1 MNDTTERIEPLD
13 FDGFSATDATDT
25 RDGRD
30 ATGTRGAATAAV
42 PRVRRKIWKLF
53 TGDVR
58 RMCSNVVSIIIVIGL
73 VSIPGLFSWFNI
85 AASWNPFGDL
95 KNLKF
100 AVASVDEGYKSDL
113 IPVTMTIG
121 DTVVNTLRANSQLDW
136 TITTKD
142 DAIDGTKSGKYYAAI
157 VIPKDFS
164 KKMMTFFSAD
174 VDHVKIDYYD
184 NEKKNALAP
193 NLTNEGA
200 NEVSTQ
206 INQMFAKTLTST
218 ALSIASQLADDLSS
232 PQAQTALA
240 RFSANIGDFATTL
253 NDTSAMLG
261 DYATI
266 TGSASSLLGE
276 SNSLLDN
283 ASASATAAG
292 NQLDSAKQGVTDL
305 SSAMTTAADTLASA
319 LSSSADSYGSVAD
332 AVDTLY
338 ANAGTQAEDTAA
350 ALDTQAKHVGAQVT
364 EYQTIRQ
371 SIADLQGKL
380 PENLQPLLDPMLDR
394 LDTAIAL
401 QQTLQTRLTDAASGV
416 RAKNTDVQNQHQQVK
431 DLATQAQ
438 SAIAGV
444 KSDFDSQVKP
454 QLAQLN
460 ASVTDATQVLDSG
473 AAKLKTTLG
482 DLDATATNAQN
493 DLTAVHDTLTDV
505 SGKLAKAGK
514 ELGSF
519 DEKLSKALDSG
530 DMSMVKEVLGNN
542 PETLSATLA
551 APVTLKRK
559 AVFPVETFG
568 SSLAPLYLL
577 LPLWVGSLLMAVT
590 LKTTVSRRVRRELG
604 DPRPHQMYLGHYGIF
619 GLLALLQST
628 FAFGGAL
635 LFIHVQAVHPLLF
648 MLTGWVSSLVF
659 SFFAYTM
666 VVSFGNVGKAIGV
679 LMLIVQIS
687 GSNAAYPLQMLP
699 DWIGRISPMLPV
711 THSVTMIR
719 AAIAGIYDMDYWKA
733 LGALLLFIPP
743 LLLIGLLLRKP
754 LVRFN
759 QWYVA
764 KVESTKIMA

>member
-1 MNDTTERIEPLD
+1 MSVNDTTERIEPVV
-13 FDGFSATDATDT
+13 DAV
-25 RDGRD
+25 GGD
-30 ATGTRGAATAAV
+30 AGAGETAHAAA
-42 PRVRRKIWKLF
+42 PRVTHKTWRLF
-53 TGDVR
+53 VGDVR
-58 RMCSNVVSIIIVIGL
+58 RMFSNVVSIIIVIGL

-113 IPVTMTIG
+113 IPVKMTIG

-174 VDHVKIDYYD
+174 VDNVKIDYYD

-218 ALSIASQLADDLSS
+218 ALSIASQLADDLST
-232 PQAQTALA
+232 PGAQTALA

-253 NDTSAMLG
+253 DDTSSMLSS
-261 DYATI
+261 YATI
-266 TGSASSLLGE
+266 TGSAGA
-276 SNSLLDN
+276 LLDDSSALLAN
-283 ASASATAAG
+283 ASNSATAAG
-292 NQLDSAKQGVTDL
+292 SQLDAAKQGATDL
-305 SSAMTTAADTLASA
+305 SGAMTTAADTLAGA
-319 LSSSADSYGSVAD
+319 LASSADSYGAVAD
-332 AVDTLY
+332 SVDKLY
-338 ANAGTQAEDTAA
+338 ADAGTQATDTAA
-350 ALDTQAKHVGAQVT
+350 ALDTQAKHVGDQIA
-364 EYQTIRQ
+364 EYQKIRQ
-371 SIADLQGKL
+371 SIADLQAKL
-380 PENLQPLLDPMLDR
+380 PENLQSVLQPMLDR
-394 LDTAIAL
+394 LDTAIGV
-401 QQTLQTRLTDAASGV
+401 QQTLQTRLTDAANAV
-416 RAKNTDVQNQHQQVK
+416 RAKNTDVQNQHAQVK

-444 KSDFDSQVKP
+444 KSNFDTQVKP

-460 ASVTDATQVLDSG
+460 ASVTDATQVLDAG
-473 AAKLKTTLG
+473 AAKLTTTLG
-482 DLDATATNAQN
+482 DLDTTAANAKTGLADVQQ
-493 DLTAVHDTLTDV
+493 TLTDV

-514 ELGSF
+514 RLGAF
-519 DEKLSKALDSG
+519 DEKLAAALNSG
-530 DMSMVKEVLGNN
+530 DMSMVKEVLGND
-542 PETLSATLA
+542 PDTLAATLA
-551 APVTLKRK
+551 APVALQRK
-559 AVFPVETFG
+559 AVFPVESFG

-577 LPLWVGSLLMAVT
+577 LPLWVGALLMAVT
-590 LKTTVSRRVRRELG
+590 LKTTVSHRVRRELG

-619 GLLALLQST
+619 ALIALLQST
-628 FAFGGAL
+628 FSFGGAL

-679 LMLIVQIS
+679 LMLIMQIA

-699 DWIGRISPMLPV
+699 GWLGAISPALPV
-711 THSVTMIR
+711 THAVTMIR
-719 AAIAGIYDMDYWKA
+719 AAIAGIYDMDYWRA
-733 LGALLLFIPP
+733 MGALLLVIPP
-743 LLLIGLLLRKP
+743 LLLIGLVLRKP

-764 KVESTKIMA
+764 KVESTKVIA